1 MQFLSKKPNHYL
13 SWELFLWNLIIEFLD
28 LRNNPVSLKKVFKFS
43 SPKHLTLKEK
53 QLTAIA

>member
-53 QLTAIA
+53 QLTIA